1 MKNTM
6 NDAAENHFDQ
16 SAANW
21 DAAPSRAELAN
32 AVGEAVIQHVRP
44 TREMDVLDYGCG
56 TGLIGVFL
64 LPHVRSVVGAD
75 SSPAM
80 LQVLDDKIRDGGLRH
95 MRTKKLDL
103 QHDPV
108 PDSRYHLIVSSMVT
122 HHVADV
128 GSLLAAFRRMLHPGG
143 FLAIADLDVE
153 SGLFHSPEAVES
165 VHHYGFDRGRFK
177 ERLIHAGFADAK
189 DATAHVIRKP
199 EANGNQREFPVFLIV
214 GQRENPL

>member
-1 MKNTM
+1 M
-6 NDAAENHFDQ
+6 NDATANHFDR

-21 DAAPSRAELAN
+21 DAAPQRAELAN
-32 AVGEAVIQHVRP
+32 AVGEAIMQLVRP

-56 TGLIGVFL
+56 TGLVGVFL

-80 LQVLDDKIRDGGLRH
+80 LQVLDDKIRANGLRH
-95 MRTKKLDL
+95 IRTEKLDL
-103 QHDPV
+103 ERDPV
-108 PDSRYHLIVSSMVT
+108 HDSRYHLIVSSMVT

-128 GSLLAAFRRMLHPGG
+128 DSLLAAFRRMLHPGG

-153 SGLFHSPEAVES
+153 PGLFHSPEAVES
-165 VHHYGFDRGRFK
+165 VHHHGFDRGRLK
-177 ERLIHAGFADAK
+177 ERLLCAGFTDAK
-189 DATAHVIRKP
+189 DTTAHVIRKP
-199 EANGNQREFPVFLIV
+199 GANGGIREFPVFLIV

>member
-1 MKNTM
+1 M

-21 DAAPSRAELAN
+21 DAKPQRAELAE
-32 AVGEAVIQHVRP
+32 AVGEAIMQRVRP

-56 TGLIGVFL
+56 TGPIGVFL

-75 SSPAM
+75 NSSAM
-80 LQVLDDKIRDGGLRH
+80 LQVLDDKIRANGLRH
-95 MRTKKLDL
+95 IRTKKLDL
-103 QHDPV
+103 ERDPV
-108 PDSRYHLIVSSMVT
+108 PESRYHLIVSSMVT

-128 GSLLAAFRRMLHPGG
+128 GSLLAAFLRMLHPGG

-165 VHHYGFDRGRFK
+165 VRHHGFDRGRLK
-177 ERLIHAGFADAK
+177 QMLIHAGFTDAK
-189 DATAHVIRKP
+189 DTTAHVIRRP
-199 EANGNQREFPVFLIV
+199 GANGEICEFPVFLIV
-214 GQRENPL
+214 GQRGNPL